1 MKKNISTLILAGAL
15 LCLPVMA
22 ENQNTSGTCLDSI
35 ENVKSCI
42 KEICKQSCLSGD
54 FIHNVFENLTCGN
67 AQTGWNDLI
76 SGFLPELAPPS
87 EQEPDT
93 KPESSPELSPDVQAP
108 SQPEQPQD
116 PQDPQEPQD
125 TPNNNQSSNSNY
137 AEEILRLV
145 NVERQKAGLSNVSQS
160 SLLDSAALVRA
171 KEIPQ
176 LFSHTR
182 PNGQSCFSV
191 LSELGISYNGA
202 GENIAMGQTSPA
214 QVMNEWMNSSG
225 HKANILNPSFKNLGV
240 GVYKSGSK
248 YYWAQMFTY

>member
-15 LCLPVMA
+15 LCLPAMA
-22 ENQNTSGTCLDSI
+22 ENQNTSETCLDSI

-42 KEICKQSCLSGD
+42 KELCKQSCLSGD

-76 SGFLPELAPPS
+76 SGLLPELAPPS
-87 EQEPDT
+87 VQKPDT
-93 KPESSPELSPDVQAP
+93 KPESSPELSPDIQAP
-108 SQPEQPQD
+108 SQPEKPQA
-116 PQDPQEPQD
+116 PQAPQD
-125 TPNNNQSSNSNY
+125 TPNNNQSSNSSFVK
-137 AEEILRLV
+137 EILRLV
-145 NVERQKAGLSNVSQS
+145 NIERQKAGLSSVLENSR
-160 SLLDSAALVRA
+160 LDSAALVRA

-191 LSELGISYNGA
+191 LSDMGISYSGA